1 MNRQTQGGRPRHVAS
16 AVESVPAL
24 SLRGEPLSRCI
35 LSQSLFTKTCPGSE
49 APGAAR
55 PAELPQLQGSVQ
67 PKVSRLP
74 APDVEQHHGQL
85 RTHRRLPCGAGVLRP
100 VLIHG
105 DCSGSSIK
113 WPQTLTWQIWSH
125 CSYRNTRLGSCKPL
139 VAFSSDDLYI
149 ILHYV
154 CVYSWVINTQLQA
167 TSTLTRAWMKL
178 I

>member
-1 MNRQTQGGRPRHVAS
+1 MESPLHTVKLCPRVYLWGPPHCCPAHLACSDEVMTPQPAVSLNHAMCELDEQTDTGWLASPCGRPRRVAS

-105 DCSGSSIK
+105 DCSGSS
-113 WPQTLTWQIWSH
+113 
-125 CSYRNTRLGSCKPL
+125 RL
-139 VAFSSDDLYI
+139 SSG
-149 ILHYV
+149 H
-154 CVYSWVINTQLQA
+154 
-167 TSTLTRAWMKL
+167 RR
-178 I
+178 